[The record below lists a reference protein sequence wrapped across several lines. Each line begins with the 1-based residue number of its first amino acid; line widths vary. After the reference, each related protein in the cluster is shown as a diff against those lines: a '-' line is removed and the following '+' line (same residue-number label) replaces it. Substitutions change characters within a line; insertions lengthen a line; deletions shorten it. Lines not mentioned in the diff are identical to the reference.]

1 MSTTT
6 KPAAPAA
13 FTFGEPVPVMDR
25 SNILDYIEAVPFGK
39 WYEPPISFEGLA
51 KSKRASVHHES
62 ALAVKRNIL
71 ASTYIPHPLLS
82 ETQFA
87 ALVDNYLT
95 FGNGYLEIHRNMW
108 GQPVKLT
115 NLLAKYMRRG
125 IDLSSYWFVTG
136 LKDDHQFASG
146 SVLHLLQP
154 DIHQEVYG
162 LPEYLAALNSAWL
175 NESATLFR
183 RKYFE
188 NGSHAGFI
196 LYVSDPAQQEEDIDA
211 LRKALRESKGVG
223 NFRNLFYYS
232 PNGKKDGIQL
242 IPISEVAAKDEF
254 FNIKNV
260 TRDDVLAAH
269 RVPPQLMGIVPNNTG
284 GFGDV
289 EKAATVFYRNE
300 ILPLQ
305 TRLKEIN
312 ALLKTEVIRFNPYT
326 LT

>member
-1 MSTTT
+1 M
-6 KPAAPAA
+6 
-13 FTFGEPVPVMDR
+13 
-25 SNILDYIEAVPFGK
+25 
-39 WYEPPISFEGLA
+39 
-51 KSKRASVHHES
+51 
-62 ALAVKRNIL
+62 
-71 ASTYIPHPLLS
+71 
-82 ETQFA
+82 
-87 ALVDNYLT
+87 
-95 FGNGYLEIHRNMW
+95 
-108 GQPVKLT
+108 
-115 NLLAKYMRRG
+115 
-125 IDLSSYWFVTG
+125 
-136 LKDDHQFASG
+136 
-146 SVLHLLQP
+146 
-154 DIHQEVYG
+154 
-162 LPEYLAALNSAWL
+162 
-175 NESATLFR
+175 
-183 RKYFE
+183 
-188 NGSHAGFI
+188 
-196 LYVSDPAQQEEDIDA
+196 SDPAQQEADIDA

-312 ALLKTEVIRFNPYT
+312 TLLKTEVIRFNPYT